1 MKVIDTNVPKL
12 VNRLANRIDIEE
24 DLLVCVEV
32 CIEAVAEVIRDG
44 GLVIDEGGEIFDEYR
59 NNLCLSG
66 NPGVGD
72 EFVKWVHDHQWDEA
86 WIERVAITVK
96 DFPAELQG
104 FDPSDRKFVAVA
116 NAHPDKPEILQAVD
130 SKWWGF
136 KDVFVEIGLQ
146 VCFLCPDYVQH
157 KYDEKMR

>member
-12 VNRLANRIDIEE
+12 ANGIDVEE
-24 DLLVCVEV
+24 ELLDCAEACIQAVE
-32 CIEAVAEVIRDG
+32 EVIRDG
-44 GLVIDEGGEIFDEYR
+44 GLVIDEEGKIFDEYR

-66 NPGVGD
+66 SPGVGD
-72 EFVKWVHDHQWDEA
+72 GFVKWVHDHQWDEA
-86 WIERVAITVK
+86 WIERVAITGK
-96 DFPAELQG
+96 RFPAGLRG

-136 KDVFVEIGLQ
+136 RDAFEELGLR
-146 VCFLCPDYVQH
+146 VCFLCPDYVQR
-157 KYDEKMR
+157 KYAEKMGADG